1 MTTTARYVLSDC
13 ERVLGSMKEEMPS
26 ELWRPGWAGLI
37 ALLRAV
43 GHVLDKVDGA
53 HSPEAKQVIKDA
65 WNELKKSKPQPRI
78 FWQFVDDER
87 NSILKTYEFGPAMN
101 ITIRP
106 GTAHLNLATGD
117 TSSSPSGPTTFDAFM
132 RSGSFEGQEPLT
144 LCRDAIEF
152 WRVYLDKIDRLIANR
167 VTLMG

>member
-1 MTTTARYVLSDC
+1 MTTTARFVLSDC
-13 ERVLGSMKEEMPS
+13 ERVLGSMKEDMPS
-26 ELWRPGWAGLI
+26 ELWRPRWAGLI

-78 FWQFVDDER
+78 FWQFVEEER
-87 NSILKTYEFGPAMN
+87 NSILKAYEFGPAMN

-106 GTAHLNLATGD
+106 GTAHVNLATG
-117 TSSSPSGPTTFDAFM
+117 TSSSPSGPTTFEAFM